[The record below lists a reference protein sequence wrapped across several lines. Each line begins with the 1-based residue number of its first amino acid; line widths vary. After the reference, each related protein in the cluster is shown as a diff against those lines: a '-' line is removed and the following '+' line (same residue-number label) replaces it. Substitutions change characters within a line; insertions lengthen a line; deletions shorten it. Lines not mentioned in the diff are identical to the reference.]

1 MSTFKVL
8 FKQPK
13 ENILSTIKKKTLL
26 KSINVLIILAILSML
41 IVASVQNNDLFL
53 SELSVGGAIVIMVC
67 VINILSGD

>member
-13 ENILSTIKKKTLL
+13 SNIVSTIKKKSLL
-26 KSINVLIILAILSML
+26 KAINILIILAILSLL
-41 IVASVQNNDLFL
+41 IFTSVQNNDLFL
-53 SELSVGGAIVIMVC
+53 PELSVGGAIVIMVC